1 MTVCRKVFVGIDA
14 AKLRNAAAMAEAG
27 REGEIRYFGD
37 VDASPASKV
46 AGVGCTYE
54 RSACCYDARPRGYGL
69 HRLNTGRGHTSIV
82 GSGPPPRLAPRHVGA
97 APGFLRP
104 FGSLAASN
112 ER

>member
-69 HRLNTGRGHTSIV
+69 HRLNTGARPHKHCRV
-82 GSGPPPRLAPRHVGA
+82 GSPTAVGSPTRRSRTGVLASLR
-97 APGFLRP
+97 FLGRVQ
-104 FGSLAASN
+104 
-112 ER
+112 